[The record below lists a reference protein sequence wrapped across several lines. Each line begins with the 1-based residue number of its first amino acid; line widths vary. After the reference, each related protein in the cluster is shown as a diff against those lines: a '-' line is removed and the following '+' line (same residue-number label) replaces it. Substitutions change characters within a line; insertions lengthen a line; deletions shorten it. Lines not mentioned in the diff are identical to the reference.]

1 MTEKIFSE
9 TFFSVIVIAV
19 AAVLFVAKSFGLG

>member
-9 TFFSVIVIAV
+9 TLFSVVVIAV
-19 AAVLFVAKSFGLG
+19 AAVLFVTKSFGLS